1 MVKLQIEFEDLKFP
15 LINFFFFFFKDL
27 ISSES

>member
-15 LINFFFFFFKDL
+15 LINFFFFFKDL